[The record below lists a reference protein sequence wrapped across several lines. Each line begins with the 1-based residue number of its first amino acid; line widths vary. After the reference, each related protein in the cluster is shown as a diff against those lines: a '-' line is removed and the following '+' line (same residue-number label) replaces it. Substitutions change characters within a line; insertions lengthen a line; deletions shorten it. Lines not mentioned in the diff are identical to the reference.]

1 MSINKLSAG
10 ENIPEEINVIIEIP
24 ANSEPI
30 KYEVN
35 KDSGMMFVDRFMST
49 SMVYPCDYGYIPQTL
64 SKDNDPVDVL
74 VVCPFPLI
82 SGSVVQ
88 CRPIGILSM
97 EDEEGHDS
105 KLLAVPIDR
114 LTSLYQNIQAPKD
127 LPAPLLNKI
136 RHFFEHYKDL
146 ESNKWVKIQGWNGI
160 EEARQE
166 IIESIERYKQYK
178 QDVQ

>member
-10 ENIPEEINVIIEIP
+10 DHSPEEINVIIEIP
-24 ANSEPI
+24 ANSQPI

-35 KDSGMMFVDRFMST
+35 KDSGIMFVDRFMST

-88 CRPIGILSM
+88 CRPIGILSI
-97 EDEEGHDS
+97 EDE
-105 KLLAVPIDR
+105 
-114 LTSLYQNIQAPKD
+114 
-127 LPAPLLNKI
+127 
-136 RHFFEHYKDL
+136 
-146 ESNKWVKIQGWNGI
+146 
-160 EEARQE
+160 
-166 IIESIERYKQYK
+166 
-178 QDVQ
+178 

>member
-1 MSINKLSAG
+1 MSIINNLSPG
-10 ENIPEEINVIIEIP
+10 DRTPDEINVIIEIP

-30 KYEVN
+30 KYEVD

-82 SGSVVQ
+82 SGSVAR

-97 EDEEGHDS
+97 EDEQGHDS
-105 KLLAVPIDR
+105 KLLAVPIDQ
-114 LTSLYQNIQAPKD
+114 LTSLYSHVRKPDD

-136 RHFFEHYKDL
+136 QHFFQHYKDL
-146 ESNKWVKIQGWNGI
+146 EPNKWVKIKGWEGSD
-160 EEARQE
+160 EAKQE
-166 IIESIERYKQYK
+166 IIDSLKRYQ
-178 QDVQ
+178 QQR

>member
-1 MSINKLSAG
+1 MSVNNLLPG
-10 ENIPEEINVIIEIP
+10 DNIPEEINVIIEIP

-30 KYEVN
+30 KYEVD

-82 SGSVVQ
+82 SGSVVR

-97 EDEEGHDS
+97 EDEQGHDS

-114 LTSLYQNIQAPKD
+114 LTPLYRDVQEPKD

-136 RHFFEHYKDL
+136 QHFFQHYKDL
-146 ESNKWVKIQGWNGI
+146 ESNKWVKIQGWHGI
-160 EEARQE
+160 EEAKKE
-166 IIESIERYKQYK
+166 IIDSMNRYRKYK

>member
-10 ENIPEEINVIIEIP
+10 DNIPEEINVIIEIP

-35 KDSGMMFVDRFMST
+35 KDSGLMFVDRFMST
-49 SMVYPCDYGYIPQTL
+49 SMLYPCDYGYIPQTL

-74 VVCPFPLI
+74 VVCPFRLI
-82 SGSVVQ
+82 SGSVVR
-88 CRPIGILSM
+88 CRPIGILCM

-114 LTSLYQNIQAPKD
+114 LTPLYQNVQEPKD
-127 LPAPLLNKI
+127 LPAALLNKI

-146 ESNKWVKIQGWNGI
+146 ESNKWVKIQGWRGI

-166 IIESIERYKQYK
+166 ITESIKRYRQY
-178 QDVQ
+178 VQ